1 MNFKE
6 KAQNIQSQLVEWRRD
21 FHMHPE
27 VSFEEFRTSQVIKD
41 HLTSLGIE
49 ILPFNSV
56 TSVLVLTRG
65 CLDG

>member
-6 KAQNIQSQLVEWRRD
+6 KAQNIQPQLVEWRRD

-41 HLTSLGIE
+41 HLTSLE
-49 ILPFNSV
+49 IGRASCRERV
-56 TSVLVLTRG
+56 
-65 CLDG
+65 